1 VIAVLAVL
9 GAGVAGRLTPMSLS
23 VAGTPS
29 ARADALLQQRFGN
42 AIPIAVLLRGPPGL
56 LNSQGPALVRA
67 FRHQP
72 QVQVLS
78 PWDGPS
84 TLRSTLGTL
93 RPRPDAALILV
104 SYIRP
109 ESQAMSVVVP
119 SAERVISRS
128 VRVPVHANLSGI
140 AVVGRAIQNATLADT
155 HRAELIA
162 LPILLIVLLIV
173 FGSPVAAAVP
183 LAVGGATVLAGRGLL
198 WLVTFVTPINAL
210 GVSIA
215 AMMGLALGVDYALLM
230 VSRLRQ
236 ELAAGAENETAVR
249 TATRAA
255 GRTIVFAGCT
265 LVLAMLTATLV
276 AAGGLLS
283 SVALGVVFSGLLS
296 VTLALTAMPALLRI
310 LGPNLDR
317 WRLPIPAWHTR
328 RRGISA
334 RLISHPAIAIPLILL
349 ALFALASPAG
359 ALRMG
364 PPDVTQLPHSNPA
377 RKSVE
382 AVQSAIGAGW
392 SAPFVV
398 VASAREGVIA
408 TSARL
413 AAISR
418 WQGEIAH
425 EPDVAA
431 VIGPGSLPGEQR
443 DLARAH
449 EELAAVP
456 SRMSSTQRGIATL
469 RAGLHRFSASV
480 GTLRR
485 GMSTAA
491 RGAAKMGAGTQ
502 AAQRGAAAVHAGL
515 QRASAG
521 ASRLSNGLV
530 NARSGASRLSS
541 GLVNAKNG
549 AGRLVSG
556 LNGANSASAQLASG
570 LDNASNGAERLLAAD
585 HSLSAGTAQLAQ
597 GTDTLDASVHR
608 ALGPIDTLAGELREL
623 AQWIAGLPAPT
634 QLISQ
639 QLASATHSL
648 DSMTVGR
655 NDPYYAQ
662 AQQALAQAQTELASV
677 PVPLFVRVR
686 EQIVAG
692 LNKLVALAGEMD
704 QLVAGID
711 QLTAGAHT
719 LAAGTLASEQAAAGL
734 RAGIVSL
741 AAGAHTLNTGL
752 QSLAGG
758 GHGLNSGLQSLQAG
772 GHNLNIGL
780 QRLQAG
786 EHRLDGGLEPLGAGA
801 ARLQNGL
808 GPLAGDGRELSQAL
822 SGGAGRAGQLQTGVA
837 AAQKPLAG
845 YAVVL
850 HGYQQDDRLLQSQSP
865 NALDSGYLVLS
876 ALDGTVSP
884 LRDEIAQAINV
895 GSGGQAARIIIV
907 ASSAPNTPATA
918 TLSRRLQTKLPALAA
933 ATRTTV
939 GIGQGAQYLVDYTN
953 ATTARFPW
961 LVLALAIVAT
971 LALIL
976 VLHALLLPLISVAL
990 NLATIAVAFG
1000 VLQLLTAV
1008 GVFGGPGYID
1018 AVSAA
1023 GILAIMF
1030 VLSIDYEVFLLTRIR
1045 ESWVAHGDAEE
1056 AIAHGLR
1063 HTAGVITG
1071 AAAIMTGVFLAFTS
1085 ADVVSLRQFGAGL
1098 AIAVMLDATVVRLI
1112 LLPAIMRVLGPR
1124 VWWLPDWLDRKLP
1137 MPEQGP
1143 RPRAPTGRPSVRSH
1157 FTRPG
1162 TLIARHRHTL

>member
-1 VIAVLAVL
+1 LQRSWRILGLWGIVIAVLGVL

-29 ARADALLQQRFGN
+29 ARADAILKQRFGN
-42 AIPIAVLLRGPPGL
+42 SIPIAVLLQGPPGIL
-56 LNSQGPALVRA
+56 DTQGPALARA
-67 FRHQP
+67 FRDLP
-72 QVQVLS
+72 EVQVLS

-84 TLRSTLGTL
+84 ALRSTLHTL
-93 RPRPDAALILV
+93 RPRPGAALILV

-128 VRVPVHANLSGI
+128 VRVPVHASISGL

-162 LPILLIVLLIV
+162 LPILIIVLLIV
-173 FGSPVAAAVP
+173 FHTPVAAAVP

-198 WLVTFVTPINAL
+198 WLVTFVTPVNAL

-236 ELAAGAENETAVR
+236 ELSGGAEHEAAVL

-255 GRTIVFAGCT
+255 GRTIVFAGGT
-265 LVLAMLTATLV
+265 LVLAMLTATAV

-296 VTLALTAMPALLRI
+296 VTLALSAMPALLRI

-317 WRLPIPAWHTR
+317 WRLPIPTWR
-328 RRGISA
+328 RRSVRPIG
-334 RLISHPAIAIPLILL
+334 HPAIAIPLILL

-364 PPDVTQLPHSNPA
+364 PPDVTQLPHSDPA
-377 RKSVE
+377 RQSFE
-382 AVQSAIGAGW
+382 AVQRAISPGW

-398 VASAREGVIA
+398 VASAHQGVIS

-413 AAISR
+413 AAISH
-418 WQGEIAH
+418 WQDQVAR

-443 DLARAH
+443 DLATVHR
-449 EELAAVP
+449 ELVGIP
-456 SRMSSTQRGIATL
+456 SRLSSSQRGIAAL
-469 RAGLHRFSASV
+469 RGGLHRFAAGV
-480 GTLRR
+480 GAVRR
-485 GMSTAA
+485 GMGIASG
-491 RGAAKMGAGTQ
+491 GAAKMGAGAQ
-502 AAQRGAAAVHAGL
+502 AAQHGAMQLHAGL
-515 QRASAG
+515 GRALTGARRLSKGLADAKSGSGRLFNGLIGAKRG
-521 ASRLSNGLV
+521 ASR
-530 NARSGASRLSS
+530 
-541 GLVNAKNG
+541 
-549 AGRLVSG
+549 
-556 LNGANSASAQLASG
+556 LASG
-570 LDNASNGAERLLAAD
+570 LDRANSASGELAGGLDSASGGADRLVAAD
-585 HSLSAGTAQLAQ
+585 HSLSVGAAQLAQ
-597 GTDTLDASVHR
+597 GMDTLDASAHR
-608 ALGPIDTLAGELREL
+608 SLAPIDTLAGKLREL
-623 AQWIAGLPAPT
+623 AQWIAALPAPT
-634 QLISQ
+634 RLISQ
-639 QLASATHSL
+639 QLASATKSL

-655 NDPYYAQ
+655 NDPYYLQ
-662 AQQALAQAQTELASV
+662 AQQALAQTQTELSSV
-677 PVPLFVRVR
+677 PVPLFVRVQG
-686 EQIVAG
+686 QIVSG
-692 LNKLVALAGEMD
+692 LNKLVALAAEMD
-704 QLVAGID
+704 ELVAGID

-719 LAAGTLASEQAAAGL
+719 LAAGTLASEQAASSL
-734 RAGIVSL
+734 RAGLVSL
-741 AAGAHTLNTGL
+741 DAGA
-752 QSLAGG
+752 
-758 GHGLNSGLQSLQAG
+758 HGLNSGLHRLAIGGQRLDTGLGRLAG
-772 GHNLNIGL
+772 GGQRMDTGL
-780 QRLQAG
+780 ERLQAG
-786 EHRLDGGLEPLGAGA
+786 EHRLGSGLEPLRAGSTRLDNGLGSLAGGGVDLARALSAGASRA
-801 ARLQNGL
+801 ARLQ
-808 GPLAGDGRELSQAL
+808 S
-822 SGGAGRAGQLQTGVA
+822 GVA

-850 HGYQQDDRLLQSQSP
+850 HGYQQDDRLLASRSP
-865 NALDSGYLVLS
+865 NALDSGYLLLT

-884 LRDEIAQAINV
+884 LHDEIAQAINV
-895 GSGGQAARIIIV
+895 GSGGQAARVIII
-907 ASSAPNTPATA
+907 ASSPPNTPATA
-918 TLSRRLQTKLPALAA
+918 ALSRRLQGRLASLAA
-933 ATRTTV
+933 TTGTTV
-939 GIGQGAQYLVDYTN
+939 GIGQGAQYLIDYTH
-953 ATTARFPW
+953 ATSERFPW

-1000 VLQLLTAV
+1000 ALQLLTALH
-1008 GVFGGPGYID
+1008 VFGGPGYID

-1045 ESWVAHGDAEE
+1045 ESWVAHGDADE

-1071 AAAIMTGVFLAFTS
+1071 AAAIMTGVFLAFAS
-1085 ADVVSLRQFGAGL
+1085 AEVVSLRQFGAGL
-1098 AIAVMLDATVVRLI
+1098 ALAVLLDATVVRLI
-1112 LLPAIMRVLGPR
+1112 VLPAIMRVLGSR
-1124 VWWLPDWLDRKLP
+1124 VWWLPDWLDRMLP
-1137 MPEQGP
+1137 MPEQASP
-1143 RPRAPTGRPSVRSH
+1143 RQSRPPVPAGA
-1157 FTRPG
+1157 TN
-1162 TLIARHRHTL
+1162 